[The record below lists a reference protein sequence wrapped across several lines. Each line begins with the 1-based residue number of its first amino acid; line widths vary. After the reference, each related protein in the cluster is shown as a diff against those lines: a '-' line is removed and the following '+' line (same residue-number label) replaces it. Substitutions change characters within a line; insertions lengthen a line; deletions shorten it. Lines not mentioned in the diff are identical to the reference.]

1 MGNNTMVQLFRSGG
15 GLMWPLLLCSILT
28 IAVIM
33 DRIIFFLRIAKNYKS
48 FVARLLP
55 LVANQRIQ
63 ATKDYLRGRQDPA
76 SLVSAAYLANLDVS
90 AKLRKEVVQR
100 VGNEQVERIE
110 KRHGIL
116 SAIAH
121 LAPLLGLFGTVLGMI
136 EAFRRV
142 QELKGQADVADIA
155 GGIWEALLTTA
166 FGLAIAIPA
175 AAAYHYFEALAARH
189 RNRMSNIVSVLDEAL
204 GLETG
209 TDEIASPGTPGGD
222 EDYAG
227 I

>member
-1 MGNNTMVQLFRSGG
+1 MGNSTLVQLFRSGG
-15 GLMWPLLLCSILT
+15 SLMWPLLACSILT
-28 IAVIM
+28 IAVII
-33 DRIIFFLRIAKNYKS
+33 DRIIFYLRITRNYRN
-48 FVARLLP
+48 FVARLVP
-55 LVANQRIQ
+55 LVANRRIQ
-63 ATKDYLRGRQDPA
+63 ATKDYLRGRPDPA
-76 SLVSAAYLANLDVS
+76 SLISSAYLSNLDLS
-90 AKLRKEVVQR
+90 PKLRKEVVQR

-142 QELKGQADVADIA
+142 QELRGQADVADIA

-166 FGLAIAIPA
+166 FGLAVAIPA
-175 AAAYHYFEALAARH
+175 AAAYHYFEALASRH

-204 GLETG
+204 EIETG
-209 TDEIASPGTPGGD
+209 AEELPRTDAASGD
-222 EDYAG
+222 ADYAG